1 MCVFYRSGAIGAIG
15 FIFCLRGECHRR
27 IESKFT
33 HHFILSSA
41 FVLSYRQI
49 RQPSNQESVNQVIKK
64 LWPHIVIEPPP
75 PLPVAMAHIFY
86 SSDTDRCMSGVTS
99 QECAIRI
106 DVWKWQHPG
115 AACFLSLTRV
125 IQNNGFPLVH
135 VHHLITWPTHGSI
148 DCL

>member
-1 MCVFYRSGAIGAIG
+1 MIFKLQCCPKTIYGKQTCRNKINFFRNVIGHPGQVFIRCLLDHVRFYRSGAIG

-64 LWPHIVIEPPP
+64 PWPPP
-75 PLPVAMAHIFY
+75 PLPVAMAHIFSTPY
-86 SSDTDRCMSGVTS
+86 STVVTLTGVC

-106 DVWKWQHPG
+106 DV
-115 AACFLSLTRV
+115 
-125 IQNNGFPLVH
+125 
-135 VHHLITWPTHGSI
+135 
-148 DCL
+148 